1 MEPFYFLIQTVVMI
15 LVVVACLMLFVAYL
29 TLLERKFLGYMQ
41 VRLGPNR
48 VGVFGLLQPI
58 ADGIKS
64 FVKEDIIPDNA
75 DKAVFVIA
83 PMISFISALSM
94 FALIPFGDKITVLGR
109 EIKLVIADVDIGILY
124 IFALGT
130 LGEYGI
136 VLGGWASG
144 NKYGLLGALRAAAQ
158 MISYE
163 VALGLILLGTI
174 ILAGSLRLTEIVEAQ
189 RGLWFI
195 VYQPFAFVLYVVAG
209 LAEINRTPFDMPES
223 ESELACGFNIEYS
236 SMKFALFFMAE
247 YAHIIVGSCIITTL
261 FFGGWHIPFVPVD
274 LIRMN
279 AELVAQGLWI
289 GFAIFS
295 ILGGGLLVRRFKK
308 GKYGDLRDYEPL
320 VIGAPGILIG
330 FALLGLFA
338 IFAQDW
344 EFLPWG
350 KNIFIATLQ
359 AGVFLAKVL
368 FFCFFFIWV
377 RWKLPRFRYDQLMRL
392 GWKVMLPLAL
402 INILVTGWVVLQS

>member
-1 MEPFYFLIQTVVMI
+1 MEPIYFLIQTVVMI

-48 VGVFGLLQPI
+48 VGYFGLLQPI

-64 FVKEDIIPDNA
+64 FLKEDIIPDNA
-75 DKAVFVIA
+75 DKTVFVIA
-83 PMISFISALSM
+83 PMISFITALSM
-94 FALIPFGDKITVLGR
+94 FALIPFGDRITVLGR

-163 VALGLILLGTI
+163 VALGLIILGTI

-195 VYQPFAFVLYVVAG
+195 VYQPFAFLLYVVAA

-223 ESELACGFNIEYS
+223 ESELACGYNVEYS
-236 SMKFALFFMAE
+236 SMKFALFMIAE
-247 YAHIIVGSCIITTL
+247 YIHLVIVAALTTTL
-261 FFGGWHIPFVPVD
+261 FLGGWLGPWLPGPVWFFIKMLLMIFVFIWIRGTYPRMRYDHIMKFGWKFLFP
-274 LIRMN
+274 
-279 AELVAQGLWI
+279 A
-289 GFAIFS
+289 
-295 ILGGGLLVRRFKK
+295 
-308 GKYGDLRDYEPL
+308 
-320 VIGAPGILIG
+320 
-330 FALLGLFA
+330 ALL
-338 IFAQDW
+338 
-344 EFLPWG
+344 
-350 KNIFIATLQ
+350 NVVVT
-359 AGVFLAKVL
+359 
-368 FFCFFFIWV
+368 
-377 RWKLPRFRYDQLMRL
+377 
-392 GWKVMLPLAL
+392 AL
-402 INILVTGWVVLQS
+402 VVALR

>member
-1 MEPFYFLIQTVVMI
+1 MEQLYFLIQTVIMI
-15 LVVVACLMLFVAYL
+15 MVVVACLMLFVAYL
-29 TLLERKFLGYMQ
+29 TLVERKFLGYLQ

-83 PMISFISALSM
+83 PMISFVTALSM
-94 FALIPFGDKITVLGR
+94 FALIPFGDSITLLGR

-163 VALGLILLGTI
+163 VALGLIIIGTI
-174 ILAGSLRLTEIVEAQ
+174 ILAGSLRLTDIVEAQ
-189 RGLWFI
+189 RGAWFI
-195 VYQPFAFVLYVVAG
+195 LYQPFAFLLYIVAG

-223 ESELACGFNIEYS
+223 ESELASGYNIEYS
-236 SMKFALFFMAE
+236 SMKFALFMIAE
-247 YAHIIVGSCIITTL
+247 YIHLVIVASLTTT
-261 FFGGWHIPFVPVD
+261 FFLGGWLGPLLPGPV
-274 LIRMN
+274 
-279 AELVAQGLWI
+279 W
-289 GFAIFS
+289 F
-295 ILGGGLLVRRFKK
+295 
-308 GKYGDLRDYEPL
+308 
-320 VIGAPGILIG
+320 
-330 FALLGLFA
+330 
-338 IFAQDW
+338 
-344 EFLPWG
+344 FL
-350 KNIFIATLQ
+350 KMSLM
-359 AGVFLAKVL
+359 VFL
-368 FFCFFFIWV
+368 FIWI
-377 RWKLPRFRYDQLMRL
+377 RGTYPRMRYDHIMKL
-392 GWKVMLPLAL
+392 GWKFLFPAAILNVVVTAFVVAL
-402 INILVTGWVVLQS
+402 R

>member
-1 MEPFYFLIQTVVMI
+1 MEQLYFLIQTVIMI

-29 TLLERKFLGYMQ
+29 TLVERKFLGYMQ

-48 VGVFGLLQPI
+48 VGYFGLLQPI

-83 PMISFISALSM
+83 PMISFVTALSM
-94 FALIPFGDKITVLGR
+94 FALIPFGDSITLFGR

-163 VALGLILLGTI
+163 VALGLIIIGTI
-174 ILAGSLRLTEIVEAQ
+174 ILAGSLRLTDIVEAQ
-189 RGLWFI
+189 RGAWFI
-195 VYQPFAFVLYVVAG
+195 LYQPFAFLLYIVAG

-223 ESELACGFNIEYS
+223 ESELASGYNIEYS
-236 SMKFALFFMAE
+236 SMKFALFMIAE
-247 YAHIIVGSCIITTL
+247 YIHLVIVASLTTT
-261 FFGGWHIPFVPVD
+261 FFLGGWLGPLLPGPV
-274 LIRMN
+274 
-279 AELVAQGLWI
+279 W
-289 GFAIFS
+289 F
-295 ILGGGLLVRRFKK
+295 LLKMS
-308 GKYGDLRDYEPL
+308 
-320 VIGAPGILIG
+320 VI
-330 FALLGLFA
+330 
-338 IFAQDW
+338 
-344 EFLPWG
+344 
-350 KNIFIATLQ
+350 
-359 AGVFLAKVL
+359 VFL
-368 FFCFFFIWV
+368 FIWI
-377 RWKLPRFRYDQLMRL
+377 RGTYPRMRYDHIMKL
-392 GWKVMLPLAL
+392 GWKFLFPAAILNVVVTAFVVAL
-402 INILVTGWVVLQS
+402 R

>member
-1 MEPFYFLIQTVVMI
+1 MLGMNMEHLYFLIQTVIMI
-15 LVVVACLMLFVAYL
+15 LVVVTCLMLCVAYM

-48 VGVFGLLQPI
+48 VGYFGLLQPV

-83 PMISFISALSM
+83 PMISFVTALSM
-94 FALIPFGDKITVLGR
+94 FALIPFGESVTVFGR

-163 VALGLILLGTI
+163 VALGLIILGTI
-174 ILAGSLRLTEIVEAQ
+174 ILAGSLRLTDIVEAQ
-189 RGLWFI
+189 RDAWFI
-195 VYQPFAFVLYVVAG
+195 IYQPFAFLLYIVAA

-223 ESELACGFNIEYS
+223 ESELACGYNIEYS
-236 SMKFALFFMAE
+236 SMKFALFMIAE
-247 YAHIIVGSCIITTL
+247 YIHLVIVAALTTTL
-261 FFGGWHIPFVPVD
+261 FLGGWLGPLLPGPVWFFIKT
-274 LIRMN
+274 L
-279 AELVAQGLWI
+279 
-289 GFAIFS
+289 
-295 ILGGGLLVRRFKK
+295 LLVF
-308 GKYGDLRDYEPL
+308 
-320 VIGAPGILIG
+320 V
-330 FALLGLFA
+330 
-338 IFAQDW
+338 
-344 EFLPWG
+344 
-350 KNIFIATLQ
+350 
-359 AGVFLAKVL
+359 
-368 FFCFFFIWV
+368 FIWI
-377 RWKLPRFRYDQLMRL
+377 RGTYPRMRYDHIMKF
-392 GWKVMLPLAL
+392 GWKFLFPAAILNVIVTAL
-402 INILVTGWVVLQS
+402 VVALR